1 MSGSHILMSEE
12 QRKLLVDLLRQ
23 LDGMKT
29 ILLRLLKT

>member
-1 MSGSHILMSEE
+1 MSEE